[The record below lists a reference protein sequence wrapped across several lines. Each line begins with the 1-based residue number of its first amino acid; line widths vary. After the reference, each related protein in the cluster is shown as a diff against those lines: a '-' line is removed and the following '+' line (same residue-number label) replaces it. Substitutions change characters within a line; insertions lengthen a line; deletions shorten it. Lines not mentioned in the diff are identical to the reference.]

1 MVYVYKKKQNLSYIS
16 EETNMDDEKE
26 EDGEGEELGFLG

>member
-1 MVYVYKKKQNLSYIS
+1 MAYAYKKKQNLSYIS

-26 EDGEGEELGFLG
+26 EDGEGEE